1 VSSEALSRLGIETA
15 SVDREVT
22 RTGLAIIRPSQ
33 IFADLC
39 EAARADYLAAFRST
53 RAQPPKKVFAPADLA
68 VGPWRKFT
76 IGSKNG
82 VGESYAQLLQTIYF
96 DSNQPGHASLNT
108 LFKVIIELRNQLMRV
123 APGFGEDPAR
133 DGFWNACRVH
143 HYPTGGGFMLT
154 HRDTYFPIKLGDL
167 PFYQVMAPLSLK
179 GRDFSE
185 GGGVLV
191 TRQGER
197 LNTDEIAGLGS
208 IVVFDGKVE
217 HGVDDVDPQDVMNFE
232 AERGR
237 LAAFANLY
245 VSLK

>member
-1 VSSEALSRLGIETA
+1 MSVGTLSRFGIDAE
-15 SVDREVT
+15 SVDQAVT
-22 RTGLAIIRPSQ
+22 STGLGIIRPPQ
-33 IFADLC
+33 IFTDLC
-39 EAARADYLAAFRST
+39 EAARADYLAAFKST
-53 RAQPPKKVFAPADLA
+53 RAQPPKKAFAPADLA
-68 VGPWRKFT
+68 AGPWRKFA

-82 VGESYAQLLQTIYF
+82 IGEAYAQLLQTIYF
-96 DSNQPGHASLNT
+96 DSNRPDHASLNT

-123 APGFGEDPAR
+123 APDFGENPVR

-143 HYPTGGGFMLT
+143 HYPSGGGFMMT
-154 HRDTYFPIKLGDL
+154 HRDTYFPVKLGDL
-167 PFYQVMAPLSLK
+167 PFYQVMVPLSVK

-191 TRQGER
+191 TRQDER

-208 IVVFDGKVE
+208 IVVFDGKIQ
-217 HGVDDVDPQDVMNFE
+217 HGVDDVDPQNVMNFD
-232 AERGR
+232 AESGR